1 MTIKDF
7 AVLCGCNP
15 KTLRYYDQIG
25 LLKPVRVDK
34 FSGYRH
40 YDEKQ
45 ALIFV
50 KIKNLQSAGF
60 TIDEIRGLLDENNDV
75 ICRAFDVKIRE
86 QEDRLQKIKEIQ
98 KSYLSEMKEMDR
110 KILEIR
116 EHVEKA
122 LSQYDPLE
130 EFGLDIGQYD
140 EIKRTVCG
148 FFEGVI
154 SGSDGGTV
162 EFSEYKDDGEYFE
175 EEEYLKFLNDPDYEI
190 VYENHGWR
198 NIKDIIEDLK
208 ANFGNGEQAVLV
220 KAANDTLGTAYAV
233 ILLGMLLE
241 DKPRE
246 ENHISCNVNRS
257 EDGINHIWLLRRK

>member
-7 AVLCGCNP
+7 AFLCGCNP

-25 LLKPVRVDK
+25 LLKPVRVDE

-45 ALIFV
+45 ALVFV

-60 TIDEIRGLLDENNDV
+60 SIDEIKGLIDRGNDA
-75 ICRAFDVKIRE
+75 ICRAFDAKIRE
-86 QEDRLQKIKEIQ
+86 QEDRLQKIREIQ
-98 KSYLSEMKEMDR
+98 KSYQAEMKEMDR

-116 EHVEKA
+116 EHVENA
-122 LSQYDPLE
+122 LAQYDPSE
-130 EFGLDIGQYD
+130 EFGIDGEQY
-140 EIKRTVCG
+140 EKIQKAVCG
-148 FFEGVI
+148 FFEGVV
-154 SGSDGGTV
+154 SGSAGGTV
-162 EFSEYKDDGEYFE
+162 EFHDDDDEGEYSE
-175 EEEYLKFLNDPDYEI
+175 EEEYLNFLNDPDYEI

>member
-7 AVLCGCNP
+7 ALLCGCNP

-40 YDEKQ
+40 YDERQ
-45 ALIFV
+45 ALVFV

-60 TIDEIRGLLDENNDV
+60 SIDEIRDLLDKDNEV
-75 ICRAFDVKIRE
+75 IYAAFEGKIRE
-86 QEDRLQKIKEIQ
+86 QEDRLQKIREIQ
-98 KSYLSEMKEMDR
+98 KSYQTEMKEMDR

-122 LSQYDPLE
+122 LSQYDPSE
-130 EFGLDIGQYD
+130 EFGIDGEQY
-140 EIKRTVCG
+140 EKIQKTVCG
-148 FFEGVI
+148 FFEGVV
-154 SGSDGGTV
+154 SGSSGGSV
-162 EFSEYKDDGEYFE
+162 EFHEDNDEGEYSE
-175 EEEYLKFLNDPDYEI
+175 EKEYLNFLNDPEYEV
-190 VYENHGWR
+190 VYEKHSWR
-198 NIKDIIEDLK
+198 NVGEIIDELR
-208 ANFGNGEQAVLV
+208 ANFDGGENAVLV
-220 KAANDTLGTAYAV
+220 KAANDSLSTAYAV

-241 DKPRE
+241 DKPHGE
-246 ENHISCNVNRS
+246 KHISCNVNKS